1 MKIYRS
7 SRSQMFSKIDVYQKF
22 RNIHKKTRVLES
34 LFNKVAGFIPAT
46 LLKRAS
52 KTGVCL

>member
-1 MKIYRS
+1 MKNYRS

-22 RNIHKKTRVLES
+22 RNIHKKTCVLES